1 MNRFLKGY
9 QKPKQSYWLGNL
21 FAFALTVYAM
31 TMEQTASL
39 WDCGEFIAGA
49 YKLEVVHAPG
59 APLHALL
66 GKIFS
71 SYPSVMSLRWPYG

>member
-9 QKPKQSYWLGNL
+9 QNQNNL
-21 FAFALTVYAM
+21 IGWAIFVFALVIYAM

-49 YKLEVVHAPG
+49 YKLEVVHA
-59 APLHALL
+59 LALRFMQSWV
-66 GKIFS
+66 KFS
-71 SYPSVMSLRWPYG
+71 HPILR